1 MPYSAINLTVS
12 ACISTT
18 PRIRETA
25 MRPLYPALFAI
36 VLLLRPCAAQS
47 GNLGLQ
53 DGFLSFDTP
62 TFSVQLVK
70 DSQTLY
76 SLKTKG
82 NASGFDFIPADVMSQ
97 RQSNG
102 NYHLGDLTFRA
113 RIAGSSSWTSGDTST
128 QRRIVTPVTPLNA
141 TGSTLAAANLS
152 PTLPSGSLLNVT
164 RRWVLANGDLELLF
178 DITNSQKQAVEI
190 GALGAPLEF
199 NNIFTGRTA
208 AETNELCSLF
218 DPYIG
223 QDAGYVQ
230 VTPLLGTLPPLLV
243 LPVGKSPLEGWRFL
257 PEDTS
262 TSLAYQS
269 QTFEGLYEWQFHTL
283 AYAQNEWK
291 NVAPWNAPSSA
302 TLHPGETRTYGL
314 RFVLAPSIR
323 GIEDTLQAAKRPVA
337 VGIPGYIIASD
348 QSAKLFLSFS
358 SAVKSLSASPAGT
371 LSWTKNSDA
380 KSSGYVGYTITGHT
394 WGRSRLTITYA
405 DGTVQTVHYYV
416 TKPAVQVVADL
427 GSFLTTESWFDDPS
441 DPFDRSPSVI
451 SYDREVNAVVKDDP
465 RAWIPGLSD
474 EAGAGSWLAAS
485 MKQFAQPS
493 AAEVAKIE
501 QFINETL
508 WGSIQNFDGSVKKSV
523 YFYQPDLVPSYDY
536 PSSIYWG
543 NWWSWN
549 QAASY
554 ATDRAYDYV
563 HVVAAYWSLYRVARN
578 YPDLVKTHTWG
589 WYLNQ
594 AVMTVASMTNGRVGY
609 ADDGLMEETV
619 IRYLLDDLKRE
630 GLTTNATLVESRM
643 RERENVWAGER
654 YPFGSEMAWD
664 STGQEGVYAWAT
676 YFNDTTTAVNA
687 LNSIL
692 AYQPTVPHWGYNGNA
707 RRYWDNVYGGKL
719 QRIER
724 QIHHYGSGL
733 NAIPLI
739 SQFRA
744 DPTDY
749 YLLRVGFGGLSG
761 PLSNIDQGGF
771 AAASFHSFADTLK
784 WDGYSGDYGPN
795 FVGHALE
802 MGTYI
807 IDHPDFGWQAFGG
820 NVVATSP
827 TVRVRTL
834 DSLRRRVFIAPIGA
848 WLSLDAGAFSEV
860 DYDPTKKAVTLS
872 MIPAAPGVSSA
883 APAPA
888 ARLVV
893 ANTASNDLGVLKP
906 TQNLTQ
912 DAGAW
917 VIPFKNG
924 VVTVTLA
931 L

>member
-1 MPYSAINLTVS
+1 
-12 ACISTT
+12 
-18 PRIRETA
+18 
-25 MRPLYPALFAI
+25 MRSVHLAVLAFPLAFS
-36 VLLLRPCAAQS
+36 S
-47 GNLGLQ
+47 GTLGLQ

-62 TFSVQLVK
+62 SFSVELVK

-82 NASGFDFIPADVMSQ
+82 NTSAFDFIPSDVMSE

-113 RIAGSSSWTSGDTST
+113 RVVGSSAWTSGDTST
-128 QRRIVTPVTPLNA
+128 QRQIVAAQNVTGN
-141 TGSTLAAANLS
+141 TLAAAGLS
-152 PTLPSGSLLNVT
+152 PTLPKESLLNIT
-164 RRWVLANGDLELLF
+164 RRWALSDGELQLLF
-178 DITNSQKQAVEI
+178 DVKNSQQQAVEI

-208 AETNELCSLF
+208 AQTNELCSLF

-262 TSLAYQS
+262 TSLGYQS

-283 AYAQNEWK
+283 AYAENEWK
-291 NVAPWNAPSSA
+291 NVTPWNAPSSA
-302 TLHPGETRTYGL
+302 VLQPGETRTYGL

-323 GIEDTLQAAKRPVA
+323 GIESELVAAKRPVA
-337 VGIPGYIIASD
+337 IGIPGYILPSD
-348 QSAKLFLSFS
+348 QPGKLFLNFPS
-358 SAVKSLSASPAGT
+358 SVKSLSVSPAGA
-371 LSWTKNSDA
+371 LSWAKNSDA
-380 KSSGYVGYTITGHT
+380 KSQEWTGYTITGHA

-416 TKPAVQVVADL
+416 TKPAVQVLADL
-427 GSFLTTESWFDDPS
+427 GTFLTTESWFDDPA
-441 DPFDRSPSVI
+441 DPFGRSPSVI
-451 SYDREVNAVVKDDP
+451 SYDREVNAVVRDDP

-485 MKQFAQPS
+485 AKQFAQPS
-493 AAEVAKIE
+493 AAEVAKME
-501 QFINETL
+501 EFVNKTL
-508 WGSIQNFDGSVKKSV
+508 WGSIQNANGSSSV
-523 YFYQPDLVPSYDY
+523 YFYQPNLVPEYDY
-536 PSSIYWG
+536 PSSIFWG

-549 QAASY
+549 QAASF

-563 HVVAAYWSLYRVARN
+563 HVIAAYWSLYRVARN
-578 YPDLVKTHTWG
+578 YPDLVKTHTWE

-594 AVMTVASMTNGRVGY
+594 AVMTVATMTDGRVGY

-630 GLTTNATLVESRM
+630 GLSANATLVESRM
-643 RERENVWAGER
+643 RARETIWAGER

-676 YFNDTTTAVNA
+676 YFNDTTTAINA

-744 DPTDY
+744 TPTDS
-749 YLLRVGFGGLSG
+749 YLLRVGFAGLSG
-761 PLSNIDQGGF
+761 PLSNVDQGGF
-771 AAASFHSFADTLK
+771 ASASFHSFADTLK

-802 MGTYI
+802 MGTYVV
-807 IDHPDFGWQAFGG
+807 DHPDFGWQAFGG
-820 NVVATSP
+820 DVIATAP
-827 TVRVRTL
+827 RVRVRTL
-834 DSLRRRVFIAPIGA
+834 DSLRRRVFIAPLGA
-848 WLSLDAGAFSEV
+848 WLSLDAGAFEELEL
-860 DYDPTKKAVTLS
+860 DTEKDTVTLTIAPS
-872 MIPAAPGVSSA
+872 APGIPGAASA
-883 APAPA
+883 PE

-893 ANTASNDLGVLKP
+893 ANTADNGLGVLKP
-906 TQNLTQ
+906 TANLTQ

-924 VVTVTLA
+924 VASVTLA